1 MKVQIPLTDK
11 GSYKHMVGERRSLDE
26 ADGLDPDSKMSQ
38 PVIVFFHGEAA
49 YEFVSSQGAGFGRHE
64 KYEHY
69 YRKLVQKTPI
79 EITQIGTLSLEESR
93 FQISDGRH
101 RAVVLALRSEMLSRE
116 SASPAVEPEEYEKAP
131 VPFLTFRDAAEV
143 MKAKGWL
150 VAPPSDFD
158 LRACSSEVYS

>member
-11 GSYKHMVGERRSLDE
+11 GSYKYMVGERRSTDE

-38 PVIVFFHGEAA
+38 PVIIFFHGEAA
-49 YEFVSSQGAGFGRHE
+49 YEFVSRQGAGFGLHG

-69 YRKLVQKTPI
+69 YRQLMQKTPI
-79 EITQIGTLSLEESR
+79 EISQIGTLSLEEGR
-93 FQISDGRH
+93 FQISQGRH
-101 RAVVLALRSEMLSRE
+101 RAVVLALRSVMLSLK
-116 SASPAVEPEEYEKAP
+116 SASPAAEPEDYEKEP

-143 MKAKGWL
+143 MKSNGWL

-158 LRACSSEVYS
+158 FQACSSEVYT